1 MTAEQEK
8 ATTQPAAQAAAPA
21 AATAPVAEK
30 PAEKSAEK
38 PAAKAAA
45 PAAEKPAAKKPAA
58 RSRSRPAAKKA
69 AKPAAK
75 PAAGKA
81 AKAAKAAK
89 KPGGKKGAAQKFRV
103 RLSSFDYR
111 LLDASAEDIVN
122 TARRVGAIVCGPI
135 PLPARRR
142 RYDILRSPHKYKKS
156 REQIEI
162 REYFRLLDIVDVSN
176 KATSA
181 LASLELPAGVHPDIK
196 VLQS

>member
-8 ATTQPAAQAAAPA
+8 ATTPAAAQAAAPA

-45 PAAEKPAAKKPAA
+45 PAAKKPAP
-58 RSRSRPAAKKA
+58 RRSRPAAKKA

>member
-1 MTAEQEK
+1 M
-8 ATTQPAAQAAAPA
+8 
-21 AATAPVAEK
+21 AEK
-30 PAEKSAEK
+30 KKTAAKTARTTARK
-38 PAAKAAA
+38 TAAKTAAAKAAV
-45 PAAEKPAAKKPAA
+45 KP
-58 RSRSRPAAKKA
+58 A

-75 PAAGKA
+75 P
-81 AKAAKAAK
+81 
-89 KPGGKKGAAQKFRV
+89 GKKKTAQKFRV
-103 RLSSFDYR
+103 RLCGFDYR
-111 LLDASAEDIVN
+111 LLDLSTENIVN
-122 TARRVGAIVCGPI
+122 TAKRAGAVIRGPV

-181 LASLELPAGVHPDIK
+181 LASLELPPGVHADIK

>member
-1 MTAEQEK
+1 MAEK
-8 ATTQPAAQAAAPA
+8 KKAAAKTARTTARKTA
-21 AATAPVAEK
+21 AKTA
-30 PAEKSAEK
+30 
-38 PAAKAAA
+38 AAKAAV
-45 PAAEKPAAKKPAA
+45 KP
-58 RSRSRPAAKKA
+58 A

-75 PAAGKA
+75 P
-81 AKAAKAAK
+81 
-89 KPGGKKGAAQKFRV
+89 GKKKTAQKFRV
-103 RLSSFDYR
+103 RLCGFDYR
-111 LLDASAEDIVN
+111 LLDLSTENIVN
-122 TARRVGAIVCGPI
+122 TAKRAGAVIRGPV

-181 LASLELPAGVHPDIK
+181 LASLELPPGVHADIK

>member
-1 MTAEQEK
+1 MAEK
-8 ATTQPAAQAAAPA
+8 KKAAAKPARTAARRA
-21 AATAPVAEK
+21 AA
-30 PAEKSAEK
+30 KSAAK
-38 PAAKAAA
+38 PAAKA
-45 PAAEKPAAKKPAA
+45 
-58 RSRSRPAAKKA
+58 A

-75 PAAGKA
+75 PAKKKA
-81 AKAAKAAK
+81 
-89 KPGGKKGAAQKFRV
+89 AAQKFRV
-103 RLSSFDYR
+103 RLCGFDYR
-111 LLDASAEDIVN
+111 LLDSSTENIVN
-122 TARRVGAIVCGPI
+122 TAKRAGAVIRGPV

-181 LASLELPAGVHPDIK
+181 LASLELPPGVHADIK

>member
-1 MTAEQEK
+1 MAEK
-8 ATTQPAAQAAAPA
+8 KKAAAKTARTTARKTA
-21 AATAPVAEK
+21 AKTAA
-30 PAEKSAEK
+30 
-38 PAAKAAA
+38 AAKAAV
-45 PAAEKPAAKKPAA
+45 KP
-58 RSRSRPAAKKA
+58 A

-75 PAAGKA
+75 P
-81 AKAAKAAK
+81 
-89 KPGGKKGAAQKFRV
+89 GKKKTAQKFRV
-103 RLSSFDYR
+103 RLCGFDYR
-111 LLDASAEDIVN
+111 LLDLSTENIVN
-122 TARRVGAIVCGPI
+122 TAKRAGAVIRGPV

-181 LASLELPAGVHPDIK
+181 LASLELPPGVHADIK

>member
-1 MTAEQEK
+1 MAEKEK
-8 ATTQPAAQAAAPA
+8 A
-21 AATAPVAEK
+21 
-30 PAEKSAEK
+30 
-38 PAAKAAA
+38 
-45 PAAEKPAAKKPAA
+45 AAKKPAA
-58 RSRSRPAAKKA
+58 KA

-75 PAAGKA
+75 K
-81 AKAAKAAK
+81 AKAAKAKAAKPARKAAK
-89 KPGGKKGAAQKFRV
+89 KTAKKAAAQKFRV
-103 RLSSFDYR
+103 RLCGFDYR
-111 LLDASAEDIVN
+111 LLDLSTENIVS
-122 TARRVGAIVCGPI
+122 TAKRAGAVIRGPV

>member
-1 MTAEQEK
+1 MAEKEK
-8 ATTQPAAQAAAPA
+8 A
-21 AATAPVAEK
+21 
-30 PAEKSAEK
+30 
-38 PAAKAAA
+38 
-45 PAAEKPAAKKPAA
+45 AAKKPAA
-58 RSRSRPAAKKA
+58 KPKTAAKSAAKSA

-75 PAAGKA
+75 PARKTA
-81 AKAAKAAK
+81 
-89 KPGGKKGAAQKFRV
+89 KKGAAQKFRV
-103 RLSSFDYR
+103 RLCGFDYR
-111 LLDASAEDIVN
+111 LLDMSTENIVN
-122 TARRVGAIVCGPI
+122 TAKRAGAVIRGPV

-181 LASLELPAGVHPDIK
+181 LASLELPPGVHADIK